1 MSTNQEV
8 DQGPLGMV
16 DALREEFKALR
27 TTDYTAANEKE
38 LFDKVHRQAEPFSAL
53 CISGGGI
60 RSATFGLGVIQGLAG
75 RGLLDKFDYLSTV
88 SGGGYIGG
96 WLSAWS
102 KRNKGGLAAVVEQ
115 LKPGMKRPQP
125 AAATHELP
133 APNEA
138 PPIDPIQ
145 HLRDYNSYLTPK
157 QGALSADTWTLAAT
171 IVRNMML
178 NWMVLIPLLMAAL
191 MVPRLILSALVLPE
205 VMFTS
210 AIFPDGPVADYS
222 FCIDRP
228 KTLCDLDLLLTP
240 WDADLMG
247 KVSVVFF
254 AIALL
259 NMLRYLPS
267 ISGSNTAKGTQDAKL
282 RGHSTGDY
290 VWNVFV
296 PLLGSVFAYMVYS
309 AFYYQGSHYEGT
321 STLWHEIL
329 GRLFAFVL
337 AWLWYLFFCDHS
349 WRERLKLAVPLM
361 AAMMVITV
369 GTGAASWVT
378 VNYLVGSPDPAA
390 ASSWPVYVTLTPP
403 LMVLS
408 VLTGFV
414 LFVGMSSR
422 FLADEDREWMSRSNG
437 IMMMFCIVWTVVCG
451 AVLVAPAWLLAD
463 HGGWRTGVPHALA
476 ALGVLSGW
484 FSAFGASA
492 VNAQAAGGTA
502 KPGAGQTVAAIV
514 IKAAPAVFLVIL
526 AIALSIATNIFLTA
540 VQSLPDTATNA
551 MKDPAKAVQ
560 SLPHMAACA
569 IKNVAN
575 ALQSLPDR
583 DTCAMEK
590 VANADPAQPWW
601 HEVREPVAARKTSAV
616 PWREHEQVLQRTH
629 ILLAFALTLLLLFVG
644 WFMSLFISVNTFSL
658 HGMYRDRL
666 VRAYLGASNDRK
678 NANIFTGFAKDD
690 DIAMHELLHKPFHVV
705 NVTLNL
711 VAANRL
717 AWQQRKAQSF
727 TISPLHC
734 GSSSKLGYRP
744 SAQYGGDKR
753 ISSDTVLLN
762 LRIIVRNLLAKIGIS
777 PGTAV
782 VNNGIS
788 LGTAIAI
795 SGAAASPSMGYHS
808 SSVVGFIMTLL
819 NARLG
824 AWLGNPGAAGRDTWK
839 LAGPRSAIRSL
850 VSEAFGLTSNQHP
863 YVYLSDGGHFENL
876 GLYEMV
882 LRRCR
887 FILVLDAGCDA
898 EFSYDDLGNA
908 VRKIRIDHGIPIEF
922 DEGLM
927 RPLREKKKRC
937 AMARIRYS
945 AVDGR
950 ERKDDGWLVYIKPI
964 CMGNEP
970 PDVESYHRSQPA
982 FPHQSTSNQWFDE
995 SQTESYRMLGLTT
1008 IEEICGHWKD
1018 GSPEEKDGTLEDF
1031 FRHIQT
1037 TYLGANN
1044 GNEADAAPLDLRAN
1058 PRPTEPSR
1066 AA

>member
-1 MSTNQEV
+1 MSANQEV
-8 DQGPLGMV
+8 DPGPLGMV
-16 DALREEFKALR
+16 DALKEEFKTLR
-27 TTDYTAANEKE
+27 STTDYTAATEKE

-102 KRNKGGLAAVVEQ
+102 KRKAGLAAVVER
-115 LKPGMKRPQP
+115 LKPGVKRPQP
-125 AAATHELP
+125 APATDESV
-133 APNEA
+133 APGAA

-157 QGALSADTWTLAAT
+157 QGAMSADTWTLAAT

-191 MVPRLILSALVLPE
+191 MVPRLIMSVVVLPE
-205 VMFTS
+205 VLFTGV
-210 AIFPDGPVADYS
+210 IFPNGPDANYKAPALDALLAPWHADW
-222 FCIDRP
+222 IG
-228 KTLCDLDLLLTP
+228 L
-240 WDADLMG
+240 
-247 KVSVVFF
+247 VSVLLFTF
-254 AIALL
+254 ALL
-259 NMLRYLPS
+259 NLLRYLPG
-267 ISGSNTAKGTQDAKL
+267 ISGNDASEIATDTSLK
-282 RGHSTGDY
+282 GHSHGDY
-290 VWNVFV
+290 VWMVLV
-296 PLLGSVFAYMVYS
+296 PLIGSVFAYMMYS
-309 AFYYQGSHYEGT
+309 AFYYLGSHYQGT
-321 STLWHEIL
+321 SSLWHEIL
-329 GRLFAFVL
+329 GRLFACVP
-337 AWLWYLFFCDHS
+337 AWIWYLFFSHHPLQK
-349 WRERLKLAVPLM
+349 RLRLAVPLL
-361 AAMMVITV
+361 AAFAVITI

-378 VNYLVGSPDPAA
+378 VNFLVGSPDPRADP
-390 ASSWPVYVTLTPP
+390 SWSVYVTLTPP

-408 VLTGFV
+408 VLTGIV
-414 LFVGMSSR
+414 LFLGMSSR
-422 FLADEDREWMSRSNG
+422 LLADEDREWMSRSNG
-437 IMMMFCIVWTVVCG
+437 IMMMFCAVWTVVCG
-451 AVLVAPAWLLAD
+451 AVLFAPAWLLAVD
-463 HGGWRTGVPHALA
+463 WTSGVPHALA

-484 FSAFGASA
+484 LSAFGASP
-492 VNAQAAGGTA
+492 VTAQAAGGAA

-540 VQSLPDTATNA
+540 VQSLPEPATNA
-551 MKDPAKAVQ
+551 MKDPAKTVQ
-560 SLPHMAACA
+560 SLPNMATCA
-569 IKNVAN
+569 VKNVAH
-575 ALQSLPDR
+575 AVHLSPDKA
-583 DTCAMEK
+583 TCAK
-590 VANADPAQPWW
+590 KTVVDADPAQPWW
-601 HEVREPVAARKTSAV
+601 YEVRKPDAAGKTSAV
-616 PWREHEQVLQRTH
+616 PWHEHQLVLERTH
-629 ILLAFALTLLLLFVG
+629 FALALVLTAVLFFLG
-644 WFMSLFISVNTFSL
+644 WFMGLFINVNTFSL

-666 VRAYLGASNDRK
+666 VRAYLGASNARSK
-678 NANIFTGFAKDD
+678 ANVFTGFAKDD
-690 DIAMHELLHKPFHVV
+690 DIAMHELLRKPFHVV

-734 GSSSKLGYRP
+734 GSSAKLGYRP
-744 SAQYGGDKR
+744 SALYGGDK
-753 ISSDTVLLN
+753 
-762 LRIIVRNLLAKIGIS
+762 GIRL
-777 PGTAV
+777 GVAV
-782 VNNGIS
+782 ANQGIS

-824 AWLGNPGAAGRDTWK
+824 AWLGNPGDAGRNTWK

-876 GLYEMV
+876 GLFEMV

-922 DEGLM
+922 DEALIKPM
-927 RPLREKKKRC
+927 REKQKRC

-945 AVDGR
+945 AVDGNAI
-950 ERKDDGWLVYIKPI
+950 EDDGWLIYVKPMCI
-964 CMGNEP
+964 DKEP
-970 PDVESYHRSQPA
+970 PDVDTYRRSHPA
-982 FPHQSTSNQWFDE
+982 FPHQSTNNQWFDE

-1008 IEEICGHWKD
+1008 IEDICGHWKD
-1018 GSPEEKDGTLEDF
+1018 GSPEETDGSLEDF
-1031 FRHIQT
+1031 FRHIET
-1037 TYLGANN
+1037 TYLRASIENK
-1044 GNEADAAPLDLRAN
+1044 ASAAPPEAPAN
-1058 PRPTEPSR
+1058 PHAAEPSR
-1066 AA
+1066 RI